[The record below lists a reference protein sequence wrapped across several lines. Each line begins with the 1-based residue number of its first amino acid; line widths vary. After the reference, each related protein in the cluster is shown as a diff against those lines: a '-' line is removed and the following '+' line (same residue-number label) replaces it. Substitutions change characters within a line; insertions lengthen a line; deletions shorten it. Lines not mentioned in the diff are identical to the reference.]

1 MIATDAVTYPEPPK
15 LLAKAANRHLSAL
28 ASVIFVVSG
37 ASLAQADAYT
47 DLDAE
52 GKAYVT
58 RLCMPIQHMKDTAS
72 FRECVIQHS
81 KALAAS
87 STSPA
92 DGLNV
97 DERIA
102 KQRACNTAGNQN
114 PDCATDANDSAQ
126 LAATPIEEPAL
137 EISSSSLNADQ
148 EAAPEAPAAALPS
161 NADAATA
168 LTDNLTDTVEQ
179 TVANALDT
187 VTGDDAADIAV
198 QAVAV
203 PAAPSVPRTPT
214 TANVEQTVAAAIDNT
229 RQPTQELAQVN
240 TQPNDTTEANIVLA
254 QSTTQTS
261 PEPTASTSLDSDAS
275 EDTASDV
282 NNEGFDEPEAPLD
295 IAKRLWSQLL
305 SSVEGV
311 SGINRIILL
320 SAAALPLLLIGFW
333 LLMRG
338 RKKEPE
344 YIPPAHPGALRDR
357 VRAYHDDEL
366 DDTLDTAADHSVAS
380 QQMYEEQAKELFAD
394 ETDPVLNDDIDETVA
409 IPASMTPGAA
419 TARND
424 EFDFETEASANTTP
438 KADTPAEEDMRSW
451 LSNLEQDEQL
461 SIAIEFMIYWM
472 AYTDERYQPELKKSV
487 LALEDPDEHDLVKR
501 RVLNQDT
508 VAFAQTTSWLQDNT
522 SAEQRVQIIK
532 LLMALLVSEEAL
544 TPVQNTMLRFLA
556 NAFGMSHEKLDE
568 LFHTAFADSL
578 PPMPRPDKPSWWE
591 QQPEDKRKRWDAR
604 SVAQQSQT
612 IQSRVKLGLPL
623 SGSLDA
629 EELEEK
635 YERAIA
641 RCHPELFDLLSEREQ
656 LLAEQQQHKFDAA
669 FDTLKEVSA

>member
-1 MIATDAVTYPEPPK
+1 MIATDAVMYPEPPK
-15 LLAKAANRHLSAL
+15 LLVKAANRHLSAL
-28 ASVIFVVSG
+28 ASVIFVVSSI
-37 ASLAQADAYT
+37 SLAQADAYT
-47 DLDAE
+47 DLDSEA
-52 GKAYVT
+52 KAYVT

-81 KALAAS
+81 NAIAAS
-87 STSPA
+87 SASPVS
-92 DGLNV
+92 V

-102 KQRACNTAGNQN
+102 KLRACNTAGNQN
-114 PDCATDANDSAQ
+114 PDCAPSTADSPQ
-126 LAATPIEEPAL
+126 LVSSPAEESDL
-137 EISSSSLNADQ
+137 ESSPVGLNANS
-148 EAAPEAPAAALPS
+148 EADPLAPAAALPTNS
-161 NADAATA
+161 VAAKTA
-168 LTDNLTDTVEQ
+168 ADNLADTVEQ
-179 TVANALDT
+179 SVANALDT

-198 QAVAV
+198 QAVAI
-203 PAAPSVPRTPT
+203 PTAPTVPRTAT
-214 TANVEQTVAAAIDNT
+214 TTINDAEQTAAAAIDNT
-229 RQPTQELAQVN
+229 GGLTQETAQASN
-240 TQPNDTTEANIVLA
+240 EPNDTTETNIVLA
-254 QSTTQTS
+254 QTTTQNSSESAASTT
-261 PEPTASTSLDSDAS
+261 LDSGTT
-275 EDTASDV
+275 EETASDIDS
-282 NNEGFDEPEAPLD
+282 EGFDEPEAPLD
-295 IAKRLWSQLL
+295 IAKRLWAQLL

-320 SAAALPLLLIGFW
+320 SAAALPILLIVFW

-344 YIPPAHPGALRDR
+344 YIPPPHPGALRDR

-394 ETDPVLNDDIDETVA
+394 EDDPVLNDDIDETVA
-409 IPASMTPGAA
+409 IPPSMTPTGA

-424 EFDFETEASANTTP
+424 EFDFEAEASAGNIE
-438 KADTPAEEDMRSW
+438 KVDAPAEEDMRSW

-508 VAFAQTTSWLQDNT
+508 AAFAQTTSWLQDNT
-522 SAEQRVQIIK
+522 SAEQRVQIIN

-568 LFHTAFADSL
+568 LFQTAFAESL

-629 EELEEK
+629 AELEEK
-635 YERAIA
+635 YERAIS